1 MPGTV
6 IAATATA
13 GATIVTTGNAT
24 IAATVTAAAAAGDK
38 PSEMQFDDK
47 FYDLDD
53 GWICDDDVAA
63 NDDGVDNF
71 MNDQDSHS
79 LTAVAASAA
88 S

>member
-24 IAATVTAAAAAGDK
+24 IAATVTAAAAGDK

>member
-24 IAATVTAAAAAGDK
+24 IAATVTAAAGDK